1 MVVEAALV
9 VSLPL
14 HQQAAA
20 ALVFLDRVAMLLVQR
35 LERQEQTAGLLGLL
49 PPLAAFKRRLA
60 VEPVLAVRRTGT
72 ALQADRLFL
81 VAVAGARVGAKALF
95 HLTQRA
101 VLAGSHAQ
109 PNLTHLQT

>member
-49 PPLAAFKRRLA
+49 PPLAVFKRPLA
-60 VEPVLAVRRTGT
+60 AEPVLAVRRTET
-72 ALQADRLFL
+72 LLQVGRLFL
-81 VAVAGARVGAKALF
+81 VAVAAERVAVRVPL
-95 HLTQRA
+95 QRMLP
-101 VLAGSHAQ
+101 VE
-109 PNLTHLQT
+109 